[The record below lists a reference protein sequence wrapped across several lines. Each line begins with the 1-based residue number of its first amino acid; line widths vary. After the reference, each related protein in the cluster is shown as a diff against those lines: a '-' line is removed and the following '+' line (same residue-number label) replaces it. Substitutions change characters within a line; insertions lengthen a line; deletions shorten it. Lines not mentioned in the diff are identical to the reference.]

1 MRAVSDK
8 VSIATT
14 VMEGFAA
21 RDLDRLVA
29 LCAPDAEFRTRVDVT
44 GDPDFRGPD
53 GVRAWL
59 AAVDD
64 RFDLYEVTD
73 AEYLAGEGDAVVVSC
88 TLRMR
93 FAGDRYGMARSAHWV
108 FRVDESR
115 ECVTSFTSY
124 RDREDALAAAG
135 ITEDA

>member
-1 MRAVSDK
+1 MADK
-8 VSIATT
+8 VSIARA

-53 GVRAWL
+53 GVREWL

-73 AEYLAGEGDAVVVSC
+73 AEYRAGEGDAVAVSC
-88 TLRMR
+88 TLRLR
-93 FAGDRYGMARSAHWV
+93 FAGDRYGMARAAHWV

-115 ECVTSFTSY
+115 ECVTAFTSY
-124 RDREDALAAAG
+124 RDRADALAAAG
-135 ITEDA
+135 ISGGA

>member
-1 MRAVSDK
+1 MADK
-8 VSIATT
+8 VSIATA

-21 RDLDRLVA
+21 RDLDRLLV
-29 LCAPDAEFRTRVDVT
+29 LCAPDAEFRTRVDVI
-44 GDPDFRGPD
+44 GEPDFRGPD

-73 AEYLAGEGDAVVVSC
+73 AEYRAGEGDAVAVSC
-88 TLRMR
+88 TLRLR
-93 FAGDRYGMARSAHWV
+93 FTGDRYGMARSAYWV
-108 FRVDESR
+108 FRIDEQSG
-115 ECVTSFTSY
+115 CVTAFTSF

-135 ITEDA
+135 ISGGA